1 MSHPVKS
8 RRDDTASRNRRAV
21 SEETEPIVSVV
32 IPVYNHEEYI
42 RESVESALSQ
52 DYDNLEVIVVDD
64 GSTDATPEVL
74 RTFGSRIR
82 YIRQKNGGTAAA
94 LNTGI
99 RHARGSLISWLSSDD
114 VFLPGMI
121 KRQVAELN
129 KEPSFA
135 MVYADFV
142 EIDSH
147 GKELRVVHCPF
158 LPVGEFAIELLKG
171 NFINGSSVL
180 IRKGCFEHVG
190 LFDESLPTDS
200 DGDMWFR
207 LLKNG
212 YEFGHIPEAFVK
224 YRWHSSN
231 LSHKYKLHHYCKD
244 RVRVRAL
251 RAFSDRELF
260 RKKSE
265 KEQVRFDLAYE
276 KLALVFARQFLFRA
290 AWAAMEKSMKTCFSP
305 QRGGLWLLFRVMS
318 IRPILSLLLSVRELM
333 CWFLSRWKH
342 VAEMLKH

>member
-1 MSHPVKS
+1 MSHPVEF
-8 RRDDTASRNRRAV
+8 RRDDTVSRNRRAV
-21 SEETEPIVSVV
+21 NEEAEPIVSVV

-74 RTFGSRIR
+74 KTFGSRIR
-82 YIRQKNGGTAAA
+82 YIRQKNKGTAAA

-99 RHARGSLISWLSSDD
+99 RHAQGSLIAWLSSDD

-147 GKELRVVHCPF
+147 GKELRVVRCPF
-158 LPVGEFAIELLKG
+158 PPVGEFAIELLKG

-180 IRKGCFEHVG
+180 IRKGCFEQVG

-212 YEFGHIPEAFVK
+212 YEFGHIPEVLVK

-260 RKKSE
+260 SKKFE
-265 KEQVRFDLAYE
+265 EEQGRFDLAYE

-290 AWAAMEKSMKTCFSP
+290 AGVAVKKSMQTNFAL
-305 QRGGLWLLFRVMS
+305 RGCGLWLIFRVMS
-318 IRPILSLLLSVRELM
+318 MKVFLSPLLSFRFWLGRL
-333 CWFLSRWKH
+333 LSFRSWLGRSKSS
-342 VAEMLKH
+342 